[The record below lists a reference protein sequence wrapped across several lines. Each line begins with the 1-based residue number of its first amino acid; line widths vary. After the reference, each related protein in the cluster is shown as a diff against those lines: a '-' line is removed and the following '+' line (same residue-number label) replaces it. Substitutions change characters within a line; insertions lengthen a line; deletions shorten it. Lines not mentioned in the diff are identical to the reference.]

1 MHFGDDDG
9 KIECSGDIYMS
20 ITIPY
25 FTYITKIY
33 VPFPE
38 LYKQDKYDN
47 DKTRFPWMK
56 QDKGNESTSMN
67 KTRQGE
73 QMRRTQT

>member
-1 MHFGDDDG
+1 MCLFLN
-9 KIECSGDIYMS
+9 Y
-20 ITIPY
+20 
-25 FTYITKIY
+25 TKRN
-33 VPFPE
+33 
-38 LYKQDKYDN
+38 KQDKYDN